1 MAMEMDKFAAARES
15 VLGQA
20 RTRQGIGEQRE
31 KTLHAVL
38 KHYYAPCASMHEQ
51 KFCGYIADIHT
62 GREIIE
68 IQTRQLYRMRAKL
81 SCFLEQ
87 CPVTI
92 VHPIPH
98 NKWLSWI
105 DVGTGECGKL
115 RKSPKTGN
123 VYQAFY
129 ELCRIKPFLG
139 HENIRFIF
147 PLVDMEEYRL
157 LDGWS
162 RDKKRGSNRYDRIPL
177 AISDEVRI
185 DYREDY
191 LQFIPYGLAEPF
203 GSKDLA
209 KLVKISQRDAT
220 CALYVL
226 HHLEIVK
233 RVERK
238 RDGYRYVVNT

>member
-1 MAMEMDKFAAARES
+1 MEIDESRFEAARKT
-15 VLGQA
+15 VMAKG

-38 KHYYAPCASMHEQ
+38 KHYYAPSASMHEQ
-51 KFCGYIADIHT
+51 KLHGYIADIHT

-81 SCFLEQ
+81 NCFLDQ

-105 DVGTGECGKL
+105 DVSTGECCKL

-123 VYQAFY
+123 IYQAFY
-129 ELCRIKPFLG
+129 ELCRIKSLLG

-147 PLVDMEEYRL
+147 PFVDMEEYRL

-162 RDKKRGSNRYDRIPL
+162 RDKKRGSQRYDRIPL
-177 AISDEVRI
+177 AITDEVRI

-191 LQFIPYGLAEPF
+191 LQFLPYGLAEPF
-203 GSKDLA
+203 GTKDLA

-220 CALYVL
+220 CTLYVL
-226 HHLEIVK
+226 HHLDIVK
-233 RVERK
+233 RIGRK
-238 RDGYRYVVNT
+238 RDGYRYIVNT